1 MLELVAGVFHAEEK
15 TVMLP
20 TCSMSDLKIYAPND
34 NTKQL
39 ANELSCPE
47 LAAGVLEMLRGSED
61 IDVLREWIKPDFTK
75 QLQTLDLGAGSK
87 AAKELW
93 DSKSS
98 FGNVLVYGDYDTDG
112 ISSTVLA
119 MEIFRN
125 KAAQVRYFIPRRD
138 VHGYGLN
145 AEMVD
150 KIPKLGCNT
159 LVVVDCGTND
169 SAMLEK
175 LRELGINI
183 FVFDHHSVSA
193 PITIPTIVNPCIN
206 VEAGDHQKI
215 CATAVLWCW
224 ACKENIVPKNF
235 LKYEID
241 LAAIATIADCM
252 PLHNLNRSLVRYGME
267 IMRSNPRRG
276 LSALFDCLG
285 INKSQLTE
293 EHLSM
298 RVIPCLNAPGR
309 IATADT
315 GVRALLGVGS
325 NDSVYACVNDIMR
338 INRKRQTLTETIAHE
353 IDEGIISGKIKSKV
367 LYHEAWPIG
376 VLSGVASRVCA
387 QYNRPIVLAAP
398 VGNKVIRGTLR
409 VPEGGDAVG
418 VLREISEKLDAWGGH
433 KYAAGFSVLIENWL
447 EVSRELNRILANIE
461 IKPENLIP
469 VINISPSAITIS
481 DWRAVCELG
490 PFGNNNP
497 SPKFYISQNLD
508 NADINPMGKDGKH
521 SYIRINNTRLL
532 AFNTPA
538 SEFVEVMRSIKGW
551 IYHPRLDY
559 WRGEEQLQFILDC
572 AVREEGN

>member
-1 MLELVAGVFHAEEK
+1 
-15 TVMLP
+15 MLP
-20 TCSMSDLKIYAPND
+20 TCSISDLKIYDTND
-34 NTKQL
+34 NTRLL

-47 LAAGVLEMLRGSED
+47 LAAGVLEMLRGTED
-61 IDVLREWIKPDFTK
+61 INVLREWIKPDFTK
-75 QLQTLDLGAGSK
+75 QLEALNLGEGSK

-98 FGNVLVYGDYDTDG
+98 LGNVLVYGDYDTDG

-119 MEIFRN
+119 MEIFRT

-145 AEMVD
+145 AEILD
-150 KIPKLGCNT
+150 KVATSGCNT
-159 LVVVDCGTND
+159 LIVVDCGTND
-169 SAMLEK
+169 SEMLEK
-175 LRELGINI
+175 LRAAGINI

-206 VEAGDHQKI
+206 LEAGDHQKI

-224 ACKENIVPKNF
+224 AWKENIIPRNS

-252 PLHNLNRSLVRYGME
+252 PLHNLNRSLVRYGMNL
-267 IMRSNPRRG
+267 MRANPRRG

-309 IATADT
+309 IATADP
-315 GVRALLGVGS
+315 GVRTLLGLGS

-338 INRKRQTLTETIAHE
+338 INRKRQTLTENIAHE
-353 IDEGIISGKIKSKV
+353 IDEGILKGTIKNKV

-387 QYNRPIVLAAP
+387 QYNRPIALAAP
-398 VGNKVIRGTLR
+398 VGSKVIRGTLR

-433 KYAAGFSVLIENWL
+433 KYAAGFSVLLENWKEVNKEL
-447 EVSRELNRILANIE
+447 ERILTNIE
-461 IKPENLIP
+461 IKPDNVTP
-469 VINISPSAITIS
+469 VINILPSDITIS

-497 SPKFYISQNLD
+497 SPKFYTEQNLE
-508 NADINPMGKDGKH
+508 NIDINPLGKDGKH
-521 SYIRINNTRLL
+521 SYVRVNNARLL

-538 SEFVEVMRSIKGW
+538 SDVAEIISNIKGW

-572 AVREEGN
+572 AVTEGGI

>member
-1 MLELVAGVFHAEEK
+1 
-15 TVMLP
+15 MLP
-20 TCSMSDLKIYAPND
+20 TCLISDLKIYCPGD
-34 NTKQL
+34 YTKHL
-39 ANELSCPE
+39 ASELSCPE
-47 LAAGVLEMLRGSED
+47 LAAGVLEMLKGGEN
-61 IDVLREWIKPDFTK
+61 IDTLREWIHPDFSK
-75 QLQTLDLGAGSK
+75 QMDSLDLGEGSK

-93 DSKSS
+93 DAKST

-145 AEMVD
+145 AGILD
-150 KIPKLGCNT
+150 KIAVSGCNT
-159 LVVVDCGTND
+159 LIVTDCGTND
-169 SAMLEK
+169 SEMLDK
-175 LRELGINI
+175 LAKSGINI

-206 VEAGDHQKI
+206 MEAGDHQKI

-224 ACKENIVPKNF
+224 AWKENIVPKKF
-235 LKYEID
+235 LQYEVD
-241 LAAIATIADCM
+241 LVTLATIADCM
-252 PLHNLNRSLVRYGME
+252 PLHNLNRSLVRYGMKL
-267 IMRSNPRRG
+267 MRTNPRRG

-285 INKSQLTE
+285 INKYQLSE

-315 GVRALLGVGS
+315 GVRALLGAGS
-325 NDSVYACVNDIMR
+325 NDAVYSCVNDLMR
-338 INRKRQTLTETIAHE
+338 INRKRQTLTENIAHE
-353 IDEGIISGKIKSKV
+353 IDDGILTGVITRKV
-367 LYHEAWPIG
+367 IYNEQWPIG
-376 VLSGVASRVCA
+376 VLSGVASRICA

-398 VGNKVIRGTLR
+398 VGNDLVRGTLR

-418 VLREISEKLDAWGGH
+418 VLREISGKLDAWGGH
-433 KYAAGFSVLIENWL
+433 KYAAGFSVLVQNWREVCADL
-447 EVSRELNRILANIE
+447 ERMLANIE
-461 IKPENLIP
+461 IKPESVMP
-469 VINISPSAITIS
+469 VINIEPSDITIS
-481 DWRAVCELG
+481 DWRAVSELG

-497 SPKFYISQNLD
+497 SPKFYIGSN
-508 NADINPMGKDGKH
+508 NSYEINPMGKDGKH
-521 SYIRINNTRLL
+521 SYVRVNNARLL

-538 SEFVEVMRSIKGW
+538 RDVAEIMGKVKGW

-559 WRGEEQLQFILDC
+559 WRNEEQLQFILDC
-572 AVREEGN
+572 AVTEGGI